1 VQVTLTDGDEYA
13 AEVVGFDG
21 DRDVA
26 VLKLKMP
33 DTVDKKVRSSTDV
46 ACTHQC

>member
-1 VQVTLTDGDEYA
+1 MTLTDGDEYA

-26 VLKLKMP
+26 VLQLKMP
-33 DTVDKKVRSSTDV
+33 DTVNKQVRTS
-46 ACTHQC
+46 